1 MILYYFKACTLPFY
15 EQYKFHFTAVIYR
28 LVTLYS
34 NNHYQSFY
42 THLDVN
48 GGC

>member
-1 MILYYFKACTLPFY
+1 MILYHFKASTLPFY
-15 EQYKFHFTAVIYR
+15 EYYKFHFTAVIHI

-34 NNHYQSFY
+34 NNHYQCCY
-42 THLDVN
+42 THFDLS